1 MMARIMVLIAGIFL
15 LFECWMS
22 LRPAA
27 AQSLV
32 QQSALLSTYR
42 ASFTVAC
49 GGAGDCVTISP
60 VSHPVSIRQVWI
72 SKPTNAITVSLILRS
87 TADTGGTSTTATD
100 FPLDDSDGA
109 GTPSVKLY
117 TAAPTAGIAI
127 GTLLAQPMGT
137 GDTVVETF
145 GTSNDKPLVLNT
157 QNLAISVSGAATIV
171 GYVEWTQ

>member
-15 LFECWMS
+15 LFEGWMS

-60 VSHPVSIRQVWI
+60 VSHPVSIRQIWI
-72 SKPTNAITVSLILRS
+72 SKPTNAITVSLILRK
-87 TADTGGTSTTATD
+87 TADTGGTSTAGAG
-100 FPLDDSDGA
+100 FPLDDSDA
-109 GTPSVKLY
+109 AATPSIKLY
-117 TAAPTAGIAI
+117 TVAPTAGTAI
-127 GTLLAQPMGT
+127 GTLMAQPLAT
-137 GDTVVETF
+137 TDTLVETL
-145 GTSNDKPLVLNT
+145 GTSNDKPAILNT
-157 QNLAISVSGAATIV
+157 QNFAISVSGAATIQ